1 MDTIIDRSIS
11 IRENATKENCEGIP
25 ELLGFKLKYN
35 YDYNVDIY
43 GADDEDDAKEMLGNG
58 EVDFDNGTLNKS
70 SYFYEYNS
78 GDGETS
84 EYSTIEKVHQA
95 IVEMLT
101 DSLIKYITSDNS
113 EDMEEKVAKARECSL
128 LVRKLHMANQ
138 WYKFAKQGCYDI
150 DQ

>member
-11 IRENATKENCEGIP
+11 IRENATEENCKGIP

-35 YDYNVDIY
+35 YDYNVDVY
-43 GADDEDDAKEMLGNG
+43 GADDEDNAKEMLGSG
-58 EVDFDNGTLNKS
+58 EVDFDNGYLTKS

-84 EYSTIEKVHQA
+84 EYSTIQKVYEI
-95 IVEMLT
+95 IVEILT
-101 DSLIKYITSDNS
+101 DSLIKYINSDNP
-113 EDMEEKVAKARECSL
+113 EDIRECSL

-138 WYKFAKQGCYDI
+138 WYKFAKQGCYNI

>member
-11 IRENATKENCEGIP
+11 IRENATKEKCEKIP

-43 GADDEDDAKEMLGNG
+43 GADDEYDAREMLGQG
-58 EVDFDNGTLNKS
+58 DIDFNDGTLNKS

-78 GDGETS
+78 GDGNTLEC
-84 EYSTIEKVHQA
+84 STIEKVHQA

-101 DSLIKYITSDNS
+101 DVLIKYVGSDGS
-113 EDMEEKVAKARECSL
+113 IDVMESAL

-138 WYKFAKQGCYDI
+138 WYKFAKQGCYNI